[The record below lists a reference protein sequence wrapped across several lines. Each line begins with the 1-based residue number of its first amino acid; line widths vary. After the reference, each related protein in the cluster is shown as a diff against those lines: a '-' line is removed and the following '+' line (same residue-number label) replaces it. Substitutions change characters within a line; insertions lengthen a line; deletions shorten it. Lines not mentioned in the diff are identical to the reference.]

1 MKDWRDKILVKYVEH
16 EDDCDCVFCED
27 KGND

>member
-1 MKDWRDKILVKYVEH
+1 MNWRDKMLEIYVEH